1 MELCRLHGRASLSM
15 GTQNCM
21 LLWTWG
27 KSALSHFLQNSE
39 GLHGILQ
46 DYKVRAYL
54 GIGGSVSILGG
65 AKKMGLRPQALS
77 LECQTSSAFLSPPP
91 AFHPRLCSTQP
102 SNREMRK
109 GLGFS
114 QSELTWMLQGS
125 RKEQGWT
132 LWMWEVGILSVI
144 AILDTSQEPAWR
156 MGAGAV

>member
-1 MELCRLHGRASLSM
+1 
-15 GTQNCM
+15 
-21 LLWTWG
+21 
-27 KSALSHFLQNSE
+27 
-39 GLHGILQ
+39 
-46 DYKVRAYL
+46 
-54 GIGGSVSILGG
+54 
-65 AKKMGLRPQALS
+65 MGLRPQALS
-77 LECQTSSAFLSPPP
+77 LECQTSSVFLSPPP
-91 AFHPRLCSTQP
+91 AFHPRLCSTQL

-144 AILDTSQEPAWR
+144 AILDTSHEPAWR